1 MGCSNGAVKGLVTQQ
16 IMLDQALAS
25 ATVSPCARSLEEL
38 VREGRSQERCRD
50 PMQGL
55 EGRSKALGLEPKGRG
70 KPLKDSE

>member
-1 MGCSNGAVKGLVTQQ
+1 M
-16 IMLDQALAS
+16 S

>member
-1 MGCSNGAVKGLVTQQ
+1 M
-16 IMLDQALAS
+16 S

-50 PMQGL
+50 AMQGL
-55 EGRSKALGLEPKGRG
+55 EGRSQALGLEPKGRG